1 MHQET
6 TPSKPVT
13 IALMPSAAGQ
23 AVFDE
28 AAALGRLDDDKDL
41 LAALLAMAFEAIPKT
56 INALETALLNGEAS
70 QVKFHAHNLKGVAGS
85 VGATALAAV
94 AAQVQ
99 HAVADDQLL
108 LIAPQVVCLQ
118 NEFARLQ
125 AQASQQGY

>member
-1 MHQET
+1 MRPET

-13 IALMPSAAGQ
+13 VALMPSATGQ

-28 AAALGRLDDDKDL
+28 AEALSRLDDDKDF
-41 LAALLAMAFEAIPKT
+41 LASLLAMAFEDIPKT
-56 INALETALLNGEAS
+56 ISVLEAALLKGEAS
-70 QVKFHAHNLKGVAGS
+70 QVRFHAHNLKGVAGT
-85 VGATALAAV
+85 VGATTLAAV

-99 HAVADDQLL
+99 HLAADGQLL
-108 LIAPQVVCLQ
+108 LIAPQLVCLT